1 MDGTAGS
8 ILAPFGYPFSIIF
21 GASGGLGAWTGPWR
35 SLVGPGVSDGGAL
48 GLMFGALGSFWAR
61 RGALWK
67 ALGVILDPFGVLLGP
82 FGALWVSFC
91 TTCGSFVR
99 ILGAFGHP
107 FFAKGETEKPLIFI
121 DFTRLLALEGS
132 SVGPKWCPTLLDE
145 TKNAQR
151 KPKMTQRKAHETTK
165 EH

>member
-1 MDGTAGS
+1 M
-8 ILAPFGYPFSIIF
+8 
-21 GASGGLGAWTGPWR
+21 
-35 SLVGPGVSDGGAL
+35 GPGVSDGGAL

-99 ILGAFGHP
+99 ILGAFGYP
-107 FFAKGETEKPLIFI
+107 FFGKGETETPFIFI
-121 DFTRLLALEGS
+121 GFTKVFVLEGPVLAPS
-132 SVGPKWCPTLLDE
+132 GAPLC
-145 TKNAQR
+145 
-151 KPKMTQRKAHETTK
+151 
-165 EH
+165 